1 MTFFSRH
8 WDTYRRVLEHDLMEH
23 GALTAALTRTIDGW
37 LEQRGP
43 AEPHPHAV
51 DLGCGDLSLL
61 PPLLRRLP
69 LASFTGLDLNGAVLP
84 LAAEALRAVPYPS
97 RFLEGDLL
105 AWAEAEPDG
114 PEGPEPPP
122 VDLILSS
129 FAVHHLQEEG
139 KRRFLR
145 GCRRRIAP
153 RGLLLW
159 ADVFRAPGEDR
170 DTYVGRYSARVHG
183 WSPLEPERQ
192 KEVIA
197 HLSQYDHPADPEWI
211 VAEAEAAGWRWQWG
225 WQGQHRAEALAV
237 LRPA

>member
-1 MTFFSRH
+1 M
-8 WDTYRRVLEHDLMEH
+8 LEHDLMEH
-23 GALTAALTRTIDGW
+23 GALTAALADTVEAWRA
-37 LEQRGP
+37 QRGP
-43 AEPHPHAV
+43 AAPPPHAV

-84 LAAEALRAVPYPS
+84 LAAEALGPVPYPC

-105 AWAEAEPDG
+105 AWAEAEP
-114 PEGPEPPP
+114 EGPP

-153 RGLLLW
+153 DGLLLW
-159 ADVFRAPGEDR
+159 ADVFRAPGESR

-183 WSPLEPERQ
+183 WSPLEPQRQ
-192 KEVIA
+192 QEVIA
-197 HLSQYDHPADPEWI
+197 HLSQWDHPADPEAI
-211 VAEAEAAGWRWQWG
+211 VWEAEAAGWQWH
-225 WQGQHRAEALAV
+225 WAWRGQHRAEALAV
-237 LRPA
+237 LTPATP

>member
-8 WDTYRRVLEHDLMEH
+8 WSTYRQVLEHDLMEH
-23 GALTAALTRTIDGW
+23 GALTAALTQTIDTW
-37 LEQRGP
+37 LALRGP
-43 AEPHPHAV
+43 GAPAPHGV

-84 LAAEALRAVPYPS
+84 LAADALGPVPYPC

-105 AWAEAEPDG
+105 AWAEAEP
-114 PEGPEPPP
+114 EPP
-122 VDLILSS
+122 VDLLLSS
-129 FAVHHLQEEG
+129 FAIHHLQEPD

-145 GCRRRIAP
+145 GCRRRIATG
-153 RGLLLW
+153 GLLLW
-159 ADVFRAPGEDR
+159 ADVFRAPGESR
-170 DTYVGRYSARVHG
+170 DSYVARYSARVHR

-192 KEVIA
+192 EEVIA
-197 HLSQYDHPADPEWI
+197 HLSQWDHPADPEAI
-211 VAEAEAAGWRWQWG
+211 ARQAEAAGWQWQWA

-237 LRPA
+237 LTPA

>member
-8 WDTYRRVLEHDLMEH
+8 WSTYRQVLEHDLMEH
-23 GALTAALTRTIDGW
+23 GALTAAITRTIDGW
-37 LEQRGP
+37 LAQRGP
-43 AEPHPHAV
+43 GATAPHAV

-84 LAAEALRAVPYPS
+84 LAGEALGPVPYPC

-105 AWAEAEPDG
+105 AWAEAEP
-114 PEGPEPPP
+114 EGAP
-122 VDLILSS
+122 VDLLLSS
-129 FAVHHLQEEG
+129 FAVHHLQEPDKG
-139 KRRFLR
+139 RFLR

-153 RGLLLW
+153 GGLLLW

-170 DTYVGRYSARVHG
+170 DSYVGRYSARVHG
-183 WSPLEPERQ
+183 WSPLELERQ
-192 KEVIA
+192 EEVID
-197 HLSQYDHPADPEWI
+197 HLSHWDHPADPETI
-211 VAEAEAAGWRWQWG
+211 MREAEAAGWKWQWA

-237 LRPA
+237 LTPVAG